1 MGVENMNIIYND
13 TKKDLP
19 CEELQKM
26 FVAVG
31 WSDNSETPPDVLK
44 NFNKPF
50 INSTIVIS
58 AWDNEKLV
66 GAVRVLSDKMFRSV
80 IYDLLVL
87 PDYQNKGIGKEM
99 IRRCIEHYPDSEWV
113 VYTSNEISSYY
124 EKLGFE
130 INDSAFL
137 TIPCKLFTA

>member
-1 MGVENMNIIYND
+1 MNITYND
-13 TKKDLP
+13 IKKGLP

-31 WSDNSETPPDVLK
+31 WSDNSETPDMIKHYNV
-44 NFNKPF
+44 PF

-87 PDYQNKGIGKEM
+87 PDYQSKEIGKELVK
-99 IRRCIEHYPDSEWV
+99 RCIEHYPDSEWV
-113 VYTSNEISSYY
+113 VYTSKEISSYY

-137 TIPCKLFTA
+137 TIPCKLFTL